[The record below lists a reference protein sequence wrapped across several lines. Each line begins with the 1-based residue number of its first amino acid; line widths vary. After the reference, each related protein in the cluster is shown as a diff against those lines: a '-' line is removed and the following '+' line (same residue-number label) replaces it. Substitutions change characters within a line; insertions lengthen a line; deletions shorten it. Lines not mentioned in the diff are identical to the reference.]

1 MQLLKNLNPAE
12 KSVAKK
18 ALQRNA
24 FFAHSDQLLLA
35 MCADPDELIRRKA
48 VKLIRNLRDQ
58 VQEEVQGE
66 EEDNTE
72 NDSECEVDNDLIQY
86 TDDDTDEEENEE
98 YFGLLLD
105 ESIREVHVPAQL

>member
-1 MQLLKNLNPAE
+1 MIIKFSAPMWFIIKCNPLATQGSLNTFKAMQLLKNLNPAE

-35 MCADPDELIRRKA
+35 MCADPDEFIRRKA
-48 VKLIRNLRDQ
+48 VKLIRNLRDQVQ

-72 NDSECEVDNDLIQY
+72 NDSVC
-86 TDDDTDEEENEE
+86 
-98 YFGLLLD
+98 
-105 ESIREVHVPAQL
+105 S